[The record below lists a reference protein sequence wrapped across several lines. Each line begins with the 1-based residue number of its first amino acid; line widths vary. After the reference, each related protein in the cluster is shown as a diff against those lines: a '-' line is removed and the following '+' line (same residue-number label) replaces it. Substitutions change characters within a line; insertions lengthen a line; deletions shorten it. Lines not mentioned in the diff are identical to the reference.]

1 MVQVAC
7 AVVAVGI
14 GAITQW
20 QQLTTAIDPALIFK
34 IALYPLAA
42 IILVQIG
49 KHYPGSRATV
59 QSSTTVPAAIQQPKQ
74 PDKSKPASEY
84 TYLSQPVK
92 VGSYIE
98 VNQEYGL
105 RRVTLMSIQSRT
117 IGSEE
122 VLVAELEA
130 TGMAVS
136 FAPGKW
142 VEQIT
147 DRRFLVPANS
157 RELKSEG
164 YAFFEF
170 MFGQSSLSMTSVC
183 VDHINQP
190 AQEATIVVGA
200 MRYRSS

>member
-1 MVQVAC
+1 MSGKWFSNRGQMVQVAC
-7 AVVAVGI
+7 AVIAVGVGI
-14 GAITQW
+14 ITQW
-20 QQLTTAIDPALIFK
+20 QQLTTAIDPALVFK

-49 KHYPGSRATV
+49 KHYPGSRTTV
-59 QSSTTVPAAIQQPKQ
+59 QSSTPVPAVIEQPR
-74 PDKSKPASEY
+74 PADKSKPAPEY
-84 TYLSQPVK
+84 TYLSQLVK

-136 FAPGKW
+136 FAAGKW

-147 DRRFLVPANS
+147 DRRFLVPVN
-157 RELKSEG
+157 
-164 YAFFEF
+164 
-170 MFGQSSLSMTSVC
+170 
-183 VDHINQP
+183 
-190 AQEATIVVGA
+190 
-200 MRYRSS
+200 